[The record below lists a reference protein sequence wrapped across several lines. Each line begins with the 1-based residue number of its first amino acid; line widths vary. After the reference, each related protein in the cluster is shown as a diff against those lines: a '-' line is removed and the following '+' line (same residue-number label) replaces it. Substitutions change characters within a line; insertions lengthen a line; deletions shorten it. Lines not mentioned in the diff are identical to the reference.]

1 MKASIFRNRISI
13 VWLLLVLATLVSF
26 ESVVIGHGRVARTIV
41 LVIAFAKATF
51 VGREF
56 IELRH
61 APAWML
67 WMFQTWAVIVC
78 AALVVLF
85 W

>member
-1 MKASIFRNRISI
+1 MAWVFRSRTSL
-13 VWLLLVLATLVSF
+13 VWLLLVLATFVSF
-26 ESVVIGHGRVARTIV
+26 ESMVIGHGRAARTIV
-41 LVIAFAKATF
+41 LVITFTKVIF

-61 APAWML
+61 APVWML
-67 WMFQTWAVIVC
+67 WMFQTWAVVVC
-78 AALVVLF
+78 IALVVLF

>member
-1 MKASIFRNRISI
+1 MAWALRSRISL

-26 ESVVIGHGRVARTIV
+26 ESVVIGHGPAARTIV
-41 LVIAFAKATF
+41 LLITFTKATF

-61 APAWML
+61 APGWML
-67 WMFQTWAVIVC
+67 WMFQSWAVIVC
-78 AALVVLF
+78 TALVVLF

>member
-1 MKASIFRNRISI
+1 MASIFRNRISI

-26 ESVVIGHGRVARTIV
+26 ESGVTGHGRAARTIV
-41 LVIAFAKATF
+41 LLIAFTKVIF

-56 IELRH
+56 IELRR
-61 APAWML
+61 APVWML
-67 WMFQTWAVIVC
+67 WMFQTWAVTVC